1 MDDIVKYQQSIAAEF
16 AAQRDRVRYFIGS
29 AHWGEDGRYKEIIL
43 ADFLRTMLP
52 SNVSVGTGF
61 VKNRYGELTNQID
74 IIIYR
79 NEYPRLFNKGDFV
92 ILAPESVLGIVEVK
106 STTDFCKLSEHRG
119 GNLSVIEKCE
129 KNGRIIGSKKIF
141 NGIWSYDSDVSNNH
155 DRRDY
160 RRPGFN
166 SLKCSLRKTDGYLNH
181 ISFNSDLFCRY
192 WAEGNPRDKDTD
204 SSPCFSFYNL
214 SAQQV
219 FGNHRYGKEGLSFG
233 YFISNL
239 LEMVYQQIAPQVLS
253 EQYYK
258 FLYPLENTK
267 EDYRISNMEINT
279 RDSTDEV

>member
-52 SNVSVGTGF
+52 ANVSVGTGF
-61 VKNRYGELTNQID
+61 VKNREGELTNQID

-92 ILAPESVLGIVEVK
+92 ILTPESVLGIVEVK
-106 STTDFCKLSEHRG
+106 STTDFHKLSERRG
-119 GNLSVIEKCE
+119 RNLSVIEKCE
-129 KNGRIIGSKKIF
+129 KNGRIIGSKEIF
-141 NGIWSYDSDVSNNH
+141 NGIWSYDSDVINYH

-160 RRPGFN
+160 RHFEIPTF
-166 SLKCSLRKTDGYLNH
+166 KCRLRETDGYLNH

-192 WAEGNPRDKDTD
+192 WAEGNPRDRYTNPR
-204 SSPCFSFYNL
+204 PCFSFYDL
-214 SAQQV
+214 SAQHI
-219 FGNHRYGKEGLSFG
+219 FGNQGYGKEGLSFG

-253 EQYYK
+253 EQYYE

-267 EDYRISNMEINT
+267 ESYRIRDMEIKQEIAHN
-279 RDSTDEV
+279 DN